1 MEKNLITRLTFD
13 SQKMMQDYPPE
24 IHNRNKWEVFRIACP
39 KGCSH
44 SGEVAFSRWRECAL
58 PEVIRK
64 TEWQTNVQ
72 IREDVFGYEPTI
84 QTGMLEW
91 YLNFSNYEIFTDYG
105 GPLLAQD
112 ELQVAEHPALA
123 SLRETLVRK
132 GTSTRTVE
140 NDRPTPILVRNVE
153 RRCSIDT
160 RPCSE
165 RPYGLYGNEFSRAL
179 PEDIIKATKQIVPPT
194 ITNIIAIEAPADGY
208 GAYTVETI
216 EYILCTAATGFAA
229 ARFESLQ
236 NGANAVTIHTG
247 FWGCGAYGGNR
258 ILMTALQ
265 IIAANLAG
273 INKLVFHAINTEGAS
288 MVQQAV
294 NYVRNGTFYDKGDM
308 PLKRI
313 IDQIVT
319 CGFEW
324 GESDGN

>member
-1 MEKNLITRLTFD
+1 MEANPITRLSFNTD
-13 SQKMMQDYPPE
+13 RMMQDYPPG
-24 IHNRNKWEVFRIACP
+24 IHNRNKLEVFRIACP
-39 KGCSH
+39 PGCSH
-44 SGEVAFSRWRECAL
+44 SGEIAFSRWRESVL
-58 PEVIRK
+58 PEVVRK

-72 IREDVFGYEPTI
+72 IRDDVFGYEPTL
-84 QTGMLEW
+84 QTGIMEW

-105 GPLLAQD
+105 GHLLAQD

-123 SLRETLVRK
+123 SLRETLIRK
-132 GTSTRTVE
+132 GTSTRTVD
-140 NDRPTPILVRNVE
+140 NDRPTPILIRNVE

-160 RPCSE
+160 KPCSK

-179 PEDIIKATKQIVPPT
+179 PEDIVKATKQIVPPT
-194 ITNIIAIEAPADGY
+194 ITNIIAIEAPTEGY
-208 GAYTVETI
+208 GAYTAETI
-216 EYILCTAATGFAA
+216 EYILSTAATGFAA

-273 INKLVFHAINTEGAS
+273 INKLVFHAVNEEGTDTI
-288 MVQQAV
+288 QQGV
-294 NYVRNGTFYDKGDM
+294 NYVLNDIHYDHDCTQMG
-308 PLKRI
+308 RI
-313 IDQIVT
+313 ISQIMAI
-319 CGFEW
+319 GFEW